1 MKTNRKFNKMLS
13 VLLAFVMTVTALPI
27 MALSTTA
34 ATAPVSSSGT
44 WEHENNDGKG
54 TNYVTMSI
62 SNTEFGFVQTQE
74 NEVFA
79 TTSLYSVFKNDG
91 INHVIISSVTFTG
104 TSFSDGNVTWN
115 ARTDLD
121 SDTPSAPS
129 NVSLDG
135 YIGSGFNNQKK
146 NNAYYWDAVYSF
158 TSPGAGSYTV
168 GVNINYKAGATTS
181 TSKTYNTDDSEPITL
196 TINIVDETELIETV
210 KLAKELIAA
219 DSSLTELNTL
229 VESVENAH
237 MTDGTVW
244 FEQTQIDEM
253 NAKIIEAIKASLKAE
268 LTETIESTNS
278 VATED
283 YTSDSVAALTEA
295 VTNGTTTLN
304 DEAASIE
311 DLQNAIKNITDAMS
325 ALTPDKT
332 ELQNKVYELNKL
344 DKTGYTDETVKALEE
359 KITNAQTVLDNENA
373 TVEEIKTAL
382 EELNNA
388 TTNLVPDKTALQSK
402 VDEANA
408 LDTTGYTEETVKALE
423 EKIASAQAVLDNE
436 NATLEEVKQ
445 AQSDLENAMSALTPD
460 KTDLQNKVD
469 ELNKLDKSD
478 YTEETY
484 KALEEK
490 INNAQTVLD
499 NPDATVE
506 EIKTA
511 LEELNNATTNLVPD
525 KTALQSKVDEANAL
539 DTTGYTEET
548 VKALEEK
555 IASAQAVLDNENA
568 TLEEVKQAQSDLENA
583 MSALTPDKTDL
594 QNKVDE
600 LNKLDKSDY
609 TEETY
614 KALEEK
620 INNAQTVLDN
630 PDATVEEIKKAQEDL
645 NTAVDS
651 LELTKIVEKADASV
665 KIDRETE
672 YTYMVGLTVGANSV
686 SELKAQLENDGTQ
699 IIITRDDTVLGDSD
713 YVGTGCVVKC
723 VSVKDPSVVYEV
735 ATVILYG
742 DVNGDGLVDETDSDM
757 IMSDAFDATTLI
769 ASDSVYFIAAD
780 LSKDGVLDMFDYFYQ
795 DGIKT
800 GNRAFDQSVTLYK

>member
-1 MKTNRKFNKMLS
+1 MKTNRRINKALS

-44 WEHENNDGKG
+44 WEHEKDTDYTYDRG
-54 TNYVTMSI
+54 TNYVTMSL

-91 INHVIISSVTFTG
+91 TNHVVISSVTFTG
-104 TSFSDGNVTWN
+104 ASFSDGNVTWN

-135 YIGSGFNNQKK
+135 YFGSGFDNQKA

-168 GVNINYKAGATTS
+168 GVNINYIAGGTKAF
-181 TSKTYNTDDSEPITL
+181 SKTYNTDDTEPITL

-219 DSSLTELNTL
+219 DSSLTEASEL
-229 VESVENAH
+229 VESAENAH

-268 LTETIESTNS
+268 LTEAIENANS

-304 DEAASIE
+304 DESASIE

-325 ALTPDKT
+325 AL
-332 ELQNKVYELNKL
+332 
-344 DKTGYTDETVKALEE
+344 
-359 KITNAQTVLDNENA
+359 I
-373 TVEEIKTAL
+373 
-382 EELNNA
+382 
-388 TTNLVPDKTALQSK
+388 PDKTALQSK

-408 LDTTGYTEETVKALE
+408 LDTTGYTEETVKALK
-423 EKIASAQAVLDNE
+423 EKINNAQTVLDNE
-436 NATLEEVKQ
+436 NATVEEIKTAQ
-445 AQSDLENAMSALTPD
+445 ADLENAMSALTPD
-460 KTDLQNKVD
+460 KSELQAKVD

-490 INNAQTVLD
+490 ITNAQTVLD
-499 NPDATVE
+499 DPDATVE

-511 LEELNNATTNLVPD
+511 LEDLNNAV
-525 KTALQSKVDEANAL
+525 
-539 DTTGYTEET
+539 G
-548 VKALEEK
+548 
-555 IASAQAVLDNENA
+555 
-568 TLEEVKQAQSDLENA
+568 
-583 MSALTPDKTDL
+583 
-594 QNKVDE
+594 
-600 LNKLDKSDY
+600 
-609 TEETY
+609 
-614 KALEEK
+614 
-620 INNAQTVLDN
+620 
-630 PDATVEEIKKAQEDL
+630 
-645 NTAVDS
+645 S

-665 KIDRETE
+665 VVDRGTE

-742 DVNGDGLVDETDSDM
+742 DVNGDGLVNETDSDM

-769 ASDSVYFIAAD
+769 ATDSVYYIAAD

-800 GNRAFDQSVTLYK
+800 GNRAFDQSVMLYK

>member
-1 MKTNRKFNKMLS
+1 MKTNRRINKALS

-44 WEHENNDGKG
+44 WEHEKDTDYTYDRG
-54 TNYVTMSI
+54 TNYVTMSL

-91 INHVIISSVTFTG
+91 TNHVVISSVTFTG
-104 TSFSDGNVTWN
+104 ASFSDGNVTWN

-135 YIGSGFNNQKK
+135 YFGSGFDNQKA

-168 GVNINYKAGATTS
+168 GVNINYIAGGTKAF
-181 TSKTYNTDDSEPITL
+181 SKTYNTDDTEPITL

-219 DSSLTELNTL
+219 DSSLTEASAL
-229 VESVENAH
+229 VESAENAH

-268 LTETIESTNS
+268 LTEAIENANS

-304 DEAASIE
+304 DESASIE

-325 ALTPDKT
+325 AL
-332 ELQNKVYELNKL
+332 
-344 DKTGYTDETVKALEE
+344 
-359 KITNAQTVLDNENA
+359 I
-373 TVEEIKTAL
+373 
-382 EELNNA
+382 
-388 TTNLVPDKTALQSK
+388 PDKTALQSK

-408 LDTTGYTEETVKALE
+408 LDTTGYTEETVKALK
-423 EKIASAQAVLDNE
+423 EKINNAQTVLDNE
-436 NATLEEVKQ
+436 NATVEEIKTAQ
-445 AQSDLENAMSALTPD
+445 ADLENAMSALTPD
-460 KTDLQNKVD
+460 KSELQAKVD

-490 INNAQTVLD
+490 ITNAQTVLD
-499 NPDATVE
+499 DPDATVE

-548 VKALEEK
+548 VKALKEK
-555 IASAQAVLDNENA
+555 INNAQTVLDNENA
-568 TLEEVKQAQSDLENA
+568 TVEEIKTAQADLENA
-583 MSALTPDKTDL
+583 MSALTPDKSEL
-594 QNKVDE
+594 QAKVDE

-620 INNAQTVLDN
+620 ITNAQTVLDD
-630 PDATVEEIKKAQEDL
+630 PDATVEEIKTALEDL
-645 NTAVDS
+645 NNAVGS

-665 KIDRETE
+665 VVDRGTE

-742 DVNGDGLVDETDSDM
+742 DVNGDGLVNETDSDM

-769 ASDSVYFIAAD
+769 ATDSVYYIAAD

-800 GNRAFDQSVTLYK
+800 GNRAFDQSVMLYK

>member
-1 MKTNRKFNKMLS
+1 MLD
-13 VLLAFVMTVTALPI
+13 
-27 MALSTTA
+27 
-34 ATAPVSSSGT
+34 
-44 WEHENNDGKG
+44 N
-54 TNYVTMSI
+54 
-62 SNTEFGFVQTQE
+62 
-74 NEVFA
+74 
-79 TTSLYSVFKNDG
+79 
-91 INHVIISSVTFTG
+91 
-104 TSFSDGNVTWN
+104 
-115 ARTDLD
+115 
-121 SDTPSAPS
+121 
-129 NVSLDG
+129 
-135 YIGSGFNNQKK
+135 
-146 NNAYYWDAVYSF
+146 
-158 TSPGAGSYTV
+158 
-168 GVNINYKAGATTS
+168 
-181 TSKTYNTDDSEPITL
+181 
-196 TINIVDETELIETV
+196 
-210 KLAKELIAA
+210 
-219 DSSLTELNTL
+219 
-229 VESVENAH
+229 ENA
-237 MTDGTVW
+237 TLEEVK
-244 FEQTQIDEM
+244 QAQ
-253 NAKIIEAIKASLKAE
+253 
-268 LTETIESTNS
+268 
-278 VATED
+278 
-283 YTSDSVAALTEA
+283 SDLE
-295 VTNGTTTLN
+295 N
-304 DEAASIE
+304 
-311 DLQNAIKNITDAMS
+311 AMS

-332 ELQNKVYELNKL
+332 ELQSKVDELNKL
-344 DKTGYTDETVKALEE
+344 DKSDYTEETYKALEE
-359 KITNAQTVLDNENA
+359 KINNAQTVLDNENA

-469 ELNKLDKSD
+469 ELNKLDKDSF
-478 YTEETY
+478 TEESY
-484 KALEEK
+484 KE
-490 INNAQTVLD
+490 
-499 NPDATVE
+499 
-506 EIKTA
+506 
-511 LEELNNATTNLVPD
+511 
-525 KTALQSKVDEANAL
+525 
-539 DTTGYTEET
+539 
-548 VKALEEK
+548 
-555 IASAQAVLDNENA
+555 
-568 TLEEVKQAQSDLENA
+568 
-583 MSALTPDKTDL
+583 
-594 QNKVDE
+594 
-600 LNKLDKSDY
+600 
-609 TEETY
+609 
-614 KALEEK
+614 LEEK

-630 PDATVEEIKKAQEDL
+630 PDATVEEIKKAHEDL

-742 DVNGDGLVDETDSDM
+742 DVNGDGLVNETDSDM

-800 GNRAFDQSVTLYK
+800 GNRSFDQSVTLYK

>member
-1 MKTNRKFNKMLS
+1 MKTNRRINKALS

-44 WEHENNDGKG
+44 WEHEKDTSYSDDRG
-54 TNYVTMSI
+54 TNYVTMSL

-79 TTSLYSVFKNDG
+79 TTSLYSVFKNNG
-91 INHVIISSVTFTG
+91 VNHVVISSVTFTG
-104 TSFSDGNVTWN
+104 ASFSDGNVTWN

-135 YIGSGFNNQKK
+135 YVGSGFDNQKAK
-146 NNAYYWDAVYSF
+146 NAYYWDAVYSF

-168 GVNINYKAGATTS
+168 GVNINYIAGGS
-181 TSKTYNTDDSEPITL
+181 KSSSKTYNTDDTEPITL
-196 TINIVDETELIETV
+196 TINIVDEMELIETV

-219 DSSLTELNTL
+219 DSSLTEASAL
-229 VESVENAH
+229 VESAENAH

-268 LTETIESTNS
+268 LTEAIENANS
-278 VATED
+278 VAAED

-304 DEAASIE
+304 DESASIE

-325 ALTPDKT
+325 AL
-332 ELQNKVYELNKL
+332 
-344 DKTGYTDETVKALEE
+344 
-359 KITNAQTVLDNENA
+359 I
-373 TVEEIKTAL
+373 
-382 EELNNA
+382 
-388 TTNLVPDKTALQSK
+388 PDKTALQSK

-423 EKIASAQAVLDNE
+423 EKINNAQTVLDDE
-436 NATLEEVKQ
+436 NATVEEIKTAQ
-445 AQSDLENAMSALTPD
+445 ADLENAMSALTPD
-460 KTDLQNKVD
+460 KSELQAKVD

-490 INNAQTVLD
+490 ITNAQTVLD
-499 NPDATVE
+499 DPDATVE

-555 IASAQAVLDNENA
+555 INNAQTVLDDENA
-568 TLEEVKQAQSDLENA
+568 TVEEIKTAQADLENA
-583 MSALTPDKTDL
+583 MSALTPDKSEL
-594 QNKVDE
+594 QAKVDE

-620 INNAQTVLDN
+620 ITNAQTVLDD
-630 PDATVEEIKKAQEDL
+630 PDATVEEIKTALEEL
-645 NTAVDS
+645 NNAVGS

-665 KIDRETE
+665 VVDRGTE

-742 DVNGDGLVDETDSDM
+742 DVNGDGLVNETDSDM

-769 ASDSVYFIAAD
+769 ATDSVYYIAAD

-800 GNRAFDQSVTLYK
+800 GNRAFDQSVMLYK

>member
-1 MKTNRKFNKMLS
+1 MKTNRRINKALS

-44 WEHENNDGKG
+44 WEHEKDTDYTYDRG
-54 TNYVTMSI
+54 TNYVTMSL

-91 INHVIISSVTFTG
+91 TNHVVISSVTFTG
-104 TSFSDGNVTWN
+104 ASFSDGNVTWN

-135 YIGSGFNNQKK
+135 YFGSGFDNQKA

-168 GVNINYKAGATTS
+168 GVNINYIAGGTKAF
-181 TSKTYNTDDSEPITL
+181 SKTYNTDDTEPITL

-219 DSSLTELNTL
+219 DSSLTEASAL
-229 VESVENAH
+229 VESAENAH

-268 LTETIESTNS
+268 LTEAIENANS

-304 DEAASIE
+304 DESASIE

-325 ALTPDKT
+325 AL
-332 ELQNKVYELNKL
+332 
-344 DKTGYTDETVKALEE
+344 
-359 KITNAQTVLDNENA
+359 I
-373 TVEEIKTAL
+373 
-382 EELNNA
+382 
-388 TTNLVPDKTALQSK
+388 PDKTALQSK

-423 EKIASAQAVLDNE
+423 EKINNAQTVLDDPDATVEEIKTAQA
-436 NATLEEVKQ
+436 
-445 AQSDLENAMSALTPD
+445 DLENAMSALTPD
-460 KTDLQNKVD
+460 KSELQAKVD

-490 INNAQTVLD
+490 ITNAQTVLD
-499 NPDATVE
+499 DPDATVE

-511 LEELNNATTNLVPD
+511 LEDLNNAV
-525 KTALQSKVDEANAL
+525 
-539 DTTGYTEET
+539 G
-548 VKALEEK
+548 
-555 IASAQAVLDNENA
+555 
-568 TLEEVKQAQSDLENA
+568 
-583 MSALTPDKTDL
+583 
-594 QNKVDE
+594 
-600 LNKLDKSDY
+600 
-609 TEETY
+609 
-614 KALEEK
+614 
-620 INNAQTVLDN
+620 
-630 PDATVEEIKKAQEDL
+630 
-645 NTAVDS
+645 S

-665 KIDRETE
+665 VVDRGTE

-742 DVNGDGLVDETDSDM
+742 DVNGDGLVNETDSDM

-769 ASDSVYFIAAD
+769 ATDSVYYIAAD

-800 GNRAFDQSVTLYK
+800 GNRAFDQSVMLYK

>member
-1 MKTNRKFNKMLS
+1 MKTNRRINKALS

-44 WEHENNDGKG
+44 WEHEKDTSYSYDRG
-54 TNYVTMSI
+54 TNYVTMSL

-91 INHVIISSVTFTG
+91 VNHVIISSVTFTG
-104 TSFSDGNVTWN
+104 ASFSDGNVTWN

-135 YIGSGFNNQKK
+135 YLGSGFDNQKAK
-146 NNAYYWDAVYSF
+146 NAYYWDAVYSF

-168 GVNINYKAGATTS
+168 GVNINYIAGGS
-181 TSKTYNTDDSEPITL
+181 KSSSKTYNTDDTEPITL
-196 TINIVDETELIETV
+196 TINIVDEMELIETV

-219 DSSLTELNTL
+219 DSSLTEASAL
-229 VESVENAH
+229 VESAENAH

-268 LTETIESTNS
+268 LTEAIENANS

-304 DEAASIE
+304 DESASIE

-325 ALTPDKT
+325 AL
-332 ELQNKVYELNKL
+332 
-344 DKTGYTDETVKALEE
+344 
-359 KITNAQTVLDNENA
+359 I
-373 TVEEIKTAL
+373 
-382 EELNNA
+382 
-388 TTNLVPDKTALQSK
+388 PDKTALQSK

-423 EKIASAQAVLDNE
+423 EKINNAQTVLDDE
-436 NATLEEVKQ
+436 NATVEEIKTAQ
-445 AQSDLENAMSALTPD
+445 ADLENAMSALTPD
-460 KTDLQNKVD
+460 KSELQAKVD

-490 INNAQTVLD
+490 ITNAQTVLD
-499 NPDATVE
+499 DPDATVE

-511 LEELNNATTNLVPD
+511 LEDLNNAV
-525 KTALQSKVDEANAL
+525 
-539 DTTGYTEET
+539 G
-548 VKALEEK
+548 
-555 IASAQAVLDNENA
+555 
-568 TLEEVKQAQSDLENA
+568 
-583 MSALTPDKTDL
+583 
-594 QNKVDE
+594 
-600 LNKLDKSDY
+600 
-609 TEETY
+609 
-614 KALEEK
+614 
-620 INNAQTVLDN
+620 
-630 PDATVEEIKKAQEDL
+630 
-645 NTAVDS
+645 S

-665 KIDRETE
+665 VVDRGTE
-672 YTYMVGLTVGANSV
+672 YTYMVCLTVGANSV

-742 DVNGDGLVDETDSDM
+742 DVNGDGLVNETDSDM

-769 ASDSVYFIAAD
+769 ATDSVYYIAAD

-800 GNRAFDQSVTLYK
+800 GNRAFDQSVMLYK

>member
-1 MKTNRKFNKMLS
+1 MKTNRRINKALS

-44 WEHENNDGKG
+44 WEHEKDTDYTYDRG
-54 TNYVTMSI
+54 TNYVTMSL

-91 INHVIISSVTFTG
+91 TNHVVISSVTFTG
-104 TSFSDGNVTWN
+104 ASFSDGNVTWN

-135 YIGSGFNNQKK
+135 YFGSGFDNQKA

-168 GVNINYKAGATTS
+168 GVNINYIAGGTKAF
-181 TSKTYNTDDSEPITL
+181 SKTYNTDDTEPITL

-219 DSSLTELNTL
+219 DSSLTEASAL
-229 VESVENAH
+229 VESAENAH

-268 LTETIESTNS
+268 LTEAIENANS

-304 DEAASIE
+304 DESASIE

-325 ALTPDKT
+325 AL
-332 ELQNKVYELNKL
+332 
-344 DKTGYTDETVKALEE
+344 
-359 KITNAQTVLDNENA
+359 I
-373 TVEEIKTAL
+373 
-382 EELNNA
+382 
-388 TTNLVPDKTALQSK
+388 PDKTALQSK

-423 EKIASAQAVLDNE
+423 EKINNAQTVLDDE
-436 NATLEEVKQ
+436 NATVEEIKTAQ
-445 AQSDLENAMSALTPD
+445 ADLENAMSALTPD
-460 KTDLQNKVD
+460 KSELQTKVD

-490 INNAQTVLD
+490 ITNAQTVLD
-499 NPDATVE
+499 DPDATVE

-511 LEELNNATTNLVPD
+511 LEDLNNAV
-525 KTALQSKVDEANAL
+525 
-539 DTTGYTEET
+539 G
-548 VKALEEK
+548 
-555 IASAQAVLDNENA
+555 
-568 TLEEVKQAQSDLENA
+568 
-583 MSALTPDKTDL
+583 
-594 QNKVDE
+594 
-600 LNKLDKSDY
+600 
-609 TEETY
+609 
-614 KALEEK
+614 
-620 INNAQTVLDN
+620 
-630 PDATVEEIKKAQEDL
+630 
-645 NTAVDS
+645 S

-665 KIDRETE
+665 VVDRGTE

-769 ASDSVYFIAAD
+769 ATDSVYYIAAD

-800 GNRAFDQSVTLYK
+800 GNRAFDQSVMLYK